1 MLTTVLDDASYDQ
14 ALAHEVVA
22 SGRLAP
28 ALLQPFAALPLPR
41 PSFARWLIE
50 AGLLDE
56 DQVRARLD
64 ALRPE
69 GWVPGGRVGDY
80 VLRER
85 LGAGGMGE
93 VWHAVERTSGGERAI
108 KTLLRSATRSHGERF
123 AREVEALTR
132 LDGHPNVVRVHAA
145 GTAGGRPYVVLD
157 FAPGGDLAGRL
168 RRGPLQENETRRIMQ
183 QLAQGLAHVH
193 RHGLLHRD
201 LKPQNVLFA
210 EDGRAMLTDFG
221 VVRSEDHAALT
232 LSGQLVGTL
241 SYMAPEQAEQGP
253 VDERSD
259 VYGLGAV
266 LYHMLCGEAP
276 SSALFSKLRSP
287 SDTNPAAP
295 PDLVRVCMQ
304 ATARKPER
312 RYPSAL
318 AFAEALDL
326 EAAPPRTGV
335 LWLALGAAL
344 LGVLGVVCTALYA
357 ERAQSQAERGG
368 VATASDAVTASGDE
382 DPVPPRMAALE
393 AFLASLPEP
402 DPDACKGVSIT
413 AGMLPGVSMQRTVAD
428 ALRVQ
433 QAYWQSAAY
442 YRAAITDGDVD
453 CWQRMARLFTDY
465 DFELEEPQQLRR
477 ACLERGAEEGSAQAM
492 LKLGYSHWQANGMGF
507 PRDLEVSQAYYRRA
521 LDLAEWMDGTDPVI
535 ADGVRRQAWMCL
547 VSMAFAHLG
556 EAGVISA
563 LEALE
568 LLVRLEELSLEEEER
583 ARMRAITPMM
593 LVPARAD
600 VQELAIRV
608 EPPPPAEA
616 FTEGQLLEAEV
627 YPVDTRLV
635 RYGLFH
641 RRAGRVLEAAACF
654 ARGAEKDPRGWY
666 ELYRLLV
673 DGASPDP
680 VLPAGPRRTA
690 AQLVC
695 LAAAAAGEDPNALNV
710 FSEVLFRGRE
720 GWPVEVDVG
729 RATALARA
737 GLERATDS
745 DAIADLHLR
754 LATIASLHH
763 ELAGCP
769 TLAQGRDHL
778 RACAALERPFYAE
791 RIEALEAVYARLEGE

>member
-14 ALAHEVVA
+14 ALAHQVVA
-22 SGRLAP
+22 SGRLAL
-28 ALLQPFAALPLPR
+28 ALLQPFAALPSPR

-56 DQVRARLD
+56 EQVCGCLD

-69 GWVPGGRVGDY
+69 GWVAGGRVGDY

-93 VWHAVERTSGGERAI
+93 VWHAIERTSGGQRAI

-145 GTAGGRPYVVLD
+145 GSAGGRPYVVLD

-168 RRGPLQENETRRIMQ
+168 RRGPLQESETRRIMQ
-183 QLAQGLAHVH
+183 QLAKGLAHVH
-193 RHGLLHRD
+193 RHGFLHRD

-221 VVRSEDHAALT
+221 VVRGEDHAALT

-241 SYMAPEQAEQGP
+241 SYMAPEQAEQGA
-253 VDERSD
+253 VDARSD

-266 LYHMLCGEAP
+266 LYHMLCGEPP

-295 PDLVRVCMQ
+295 PDLVRVCMK

-318 AFAEALDL
+318 AFAQALDL

-335 LWLALGAAL
+335 LWLALAAAL

-357 ERAQSQAERGG
+357 QRAHSQAEGG
-368 VATASDAVTASGDE
+368 VAATVSEVVTTQSDE
-382 DPVPPRMAALE
+382 DAVPPRVAALE
-393 AFLASLPEP
+393 AFLASLPEL
-402 DPDACKGVSIT
+402 DLQAAKGVSIT
-413 AGMLPGVSMQRTVAD
+413 AGMLPGVSTQRTVAD

-433 QAYWQSAAY
+433 QDYWQAAAY
-442 YRAAITDGDVD
+442 YRAAIEEGDVD

-465 DFELEEPQQLRR
+465 DFELEEPQQVRR

-492 LKLGYSHWQANGMGF
+492 LKLGYSHWQDNAMGF
-507 PRDLEVSQAYYRRA
+507 SRDLGVSQAYYRRA
-521 LDLAEWMDGTDPVI
+521 LDMAEWMDGTDPAM
-535 ADGVRRQAWMCL
+535 ADDVRRQACMCL

-556 EAGVISA
+556 EPGVISA

-568 LLVRLEELSLEEEER
+568 LLVRLEELPLEVEER
-583 ARMRAITPMM
+583 ARMRAVTPR
-593 LVPARAD
+593 LLSPARVE

-608 EPPPPAEA
+608 EPSPPEEA

-627 YPVDTRLV
+627 YPEYSRLT
-635 RYGLFH
+635 RYGLFY
-641 RRAGRVLEAAACF
+641 RRSGRVLEAAACF

-673 DGASPDP
+673 DGATPDP

-695 LAAAAAGEDPNALNV
+695 LAAAAAGEDPKALNV

-720 GWPVEVDVG
+720 SWPLSVDVV
-729 RATALARA
+729 RATALARD
-737 GLERATDS
+737 GLHHATDA
-745 DAIADLHLR
+745 DVIADLHFR
-754 LATIASLHH
+754 LASIASLHD